1 MAAKKSAG
9 TKKATAKKAK
19 AKVTVKKVAKKTV
32 KAKAG
37 AKKVASKATKKVT
50 KKTSPAKSAKASSTK
65 VKRPAKIN
73 DKLTKTQL
81 IVTLAE
87 RCDLEKKVVANLL
100 NELEDLTV
108 ASLKGI
114 GEFNLAGMMK
124 VKVKHV
130 PKKPARMGRNP
141 ATGETI
147 KLKAKPASKKVKI
160 LPLKKL
166 KEVV

>member
-1 MAAKKSAG
+1 M
-9 TKKATAKKAK
+9 
-19 AKVTVKKVAKKTV
+19 AKKTV

-50 KKTSPAKSAKASSTK
+50 KKASPAKASSAK

-141 ATGETI
+141 ATGEEI

>member
-9 TKKATAKKAK
+9 TKKVNAKKAK
-19 AKVTVKKVAKKTV
+19 TKVTVKKVAKKPV

-37 AKKVASKATKKVT
+37 AKKVASKATKKVA
-50 KKTSPAKSAKASSTK
+50 KKASPAKASNAK